1 MSNMTFAPLDGDIA
15 DTVELFQTK
24 YRRTSSS
31 IHGFDS
37 DGDTEDTRD
46 FEGRQVGSPPAIL
59 PSGWRKR
66 LHKPG
71 SVYQYSKTEVM
82 EYNEMVY
89 LHGEAVAKR
98 WADRRWHDRTKR
110 NA

>member
-1 MSNMTFAPLDGDIA
+1 MNTAPEDGDIG
-15 DTVELFQTK
+15 DTVELFQTRYNK
-24 YRRTSSS
+24 KNGYAVDDDEPLRR
-31 IHGFDS
+31 GQPQ
-37 DGDTEDTRD
+37 DTM
-46 FEGRQVGSPPAIL
+46 VIL

-66 LHKPG
+66 LSKPG

-82 EYNEMVY
+82 EYNEVVY

-98 WADRRWHDRTKR
+98 WADRRWHERTKR